1 MKTKIYKLFIINIIA
16 IVLSMILIYHFTP
29 SGYEGGALG
38 KEYGNI
44 FFLILVV
51 LNLLYS
57 LYYVIRINHSSEK
70 ISLLVLN
77 LVVIFVTYT
86 ICATIHSIF
95 KVGLW

>member
-1 MKTKIYKLFIINIIA
+1 
-16 IVLSMILIYHFTP
+16 MILIYHFTP
-29 SGYEGGALG
+29 SGYIGGSLS
-38 KEYGNI
+38 KEYGNV

-77 LVVIFVTYT
+77 IVVIFITY
-86 ICATIHSIF
+86 IVCATIHSIF